1 MNFPICNHTAIYL
14 AARTEMTEQQTAKL
28 WCVKSGAI
36 RIDTLAPEATT
47 AKPGFLRLALKGDL
61 IGVERLA
68 AMPEQLRLTAIT
80 PSCLSPVN
88 LADEQQ
94 WQQCVLQALL
104 SAHQR
109 HREAMDLR
117 CGTVEER
124 VRKLLQLLADSGP
137 DDTDK
142 DLPCTLPSLGNMA
155 DILLSTRESICRAL
169 THLRATHMLE
179 DQNPAHM
186 KRRRLENRSHLIRN
200 IQALQ

>member
-14 AARTEMTEQQTAKL
+14 AARTEMTEQQAAKL

-94 WQQCVLQALL
+94 WQQNGSGLKWRDHQT
-104 SAHQR
+104 HQR
-109 HREAMDLR
+109 HTDSTQRSACSPLGKAIHQYGEADGSDL
-117 CGTVEER
+117 
-124 VRKLLQLLADSGP
+124 
-137 DDTDK
+137 
-142 DLPCTLPSLGNMA
+142 
-155 DILLSTRESICRAL
+155 
-169 THLRATHMLE
+169 
-179 DQNPAHM
+179 DQA
-186 KRRRLENRSHLIRN
+186 
-200 IQALQ
+200 

>member
-1 MNFPICNHTAIYL
+1 MNFPICNHTAIFL
-14 AARTEMTEQQTAKL
+14 AARTEMTEQQAAKL

-47 AKPGFLRLALKGDL
+47 AKPSFLRLALKGDL
-61 IGVERLA
+61 LGVERLA
-68 AMPEQLRLTAIT
+68 AVPDQLRLTAIT

-88 LADEQQ
+88 LAEEQQ

-109 HREAMDLR
+109 HREAIALR

-124 VRKLLQLLADSGP
+124 VRRLLQLLADAEQDQAG
-137 DDTDK
+137 TD
-142 DLPCTLPSLGNMA
+142 LACTLPSLGNMA
-155 DILLSTRESICRAL
+155 DILLSTRETICRAL
-169 THLRATHMLE
+169 THLRDTHLLE
-179 DQNPAHM
+179 DQNPSHM